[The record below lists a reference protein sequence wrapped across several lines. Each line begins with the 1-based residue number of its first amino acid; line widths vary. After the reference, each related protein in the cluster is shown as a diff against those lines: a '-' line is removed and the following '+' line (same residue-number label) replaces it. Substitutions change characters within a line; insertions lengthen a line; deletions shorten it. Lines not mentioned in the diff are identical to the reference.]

1 MLRTSCAQA
10 APLRA
15 QAAPLCAQA
24 APLRAEAAHKLRL
37 CAISKISDRSRK
49 LKVRSKKFQ
58 VAPKFSKKI
67 LKSHDFVENTEQT
80 RTSEMLRRVRGPGA
94 RGRPNYTLIMK
105 IFETNRTHRFHT
117 YELRFFAYLL
127 V

>member
-1 MLRTSCAQA
+1 
-10 APLRA
+10 LRA
-15 QAAPLCAQA
+15 Q
-24 APLRAEAAHKLRL
+24 AAHKLRL

-67 LKSHDFVENTEQT
+67 LKSHESVEKTEQT

-94 RGRPNYTLIMK
+94 RGRPNYTLILVMK

>member
-1 MLRTSCAQA
+1 
-10 APLRA
+10 LRA
-15 QAAPLCAQA
+15 Q
-24 APLRAEAAHKLRL
+24 AAHKLRL
-37 CAISKISDRSRK
+37 CAISKTSDRSRK
-49 LKVRSKKFQ
+49 LKIRSKKFQ
-58 VAPKFSKKI
+58 VAPKISKKI

-80 RTSEMLRRVRGPGA
+80 RTSEMLRRVRGSGA

-117 YELRFFAYLL
+117 YELRFFASLL